1 MPSSFMVCPRRC
13 GLKCPLAHGKTEF
26 RQPGTWVEPLFPWWA
41 WCASSLV
48 PLQAFAISVLYFL
61 PHGMSAGSVNSL
73 GFHLGEEQKDAP
85 LARQPSL
92 QVQPAPMR
100 SAQHRVCAC
109 FCTLPACSSGTA
121 PQSPQHLVISTFLQ
135 WEPSVSELWSTPL
148 PSQIKELTVH
158 LGF

>member
-13 GLKCPLAHGKTEF
+13 GLKRPLAHGKTEF

-100 SAQHRVCAC
+100 SAQHRVCVVLHTPC
-109 FCTLPACSSGTA
+109 LFLGHSS
-121 PQSPQHLVISTFLQ
+121 S
-135 WEPSVSELWSTPL
+135 EPSTPSHQHISAMGAKRFWAL
-148 PSQIKELTVH
+148 ISPTTKSN
-158 LGF
+158 